1 MFNVLGA
8 DGHFLPMV
16 PLARGLVTAGHDV
29 VFVVTAPY
37 DELVTRRGFRS
48 IGVDAPRDLT
58 GFEFISGIDQRG
70 GVDRLRYTI
79 EAFLDLA
86 VVNAQRVVELADT
99 ERPDVLIRETSGWGA
114 WMAGELLDVPVAAF
128 DYSPAPSGFFARFAG
143 DLFQRARAAVG
154 LVSDET
160 LQSLDRYLTIVG
172 APPRWFSPDCFR
184 PTSHLFQPPAD
195 ALDGGA
201 LPDWFATLPDRP
213 IVYVTMGTVFNET
226 PGIFPMVLAAVADL
240 EANVIITVGRSMDP
254 ATLGA
259 TPAHVHVERFIPQGL
274 VIDRCAA
281 VIAHG
286 GYGSLMGALRRGVPM
301 VTIPLAAGDNALNAA
316 RVSQLGAGIAIPE
329 KERSTERIA
338 AAARAVLREPC
349 YRDAARLVAEEIAKL
364 PPFTDAVPLIERLA
378 RDRQPIPCDT

>member
-1 MFNVLGA
+1 
-8 DGHFLPMV
+8 
-16 PLARGLVTAGHDV
+16 
-29 VFVVTAPY
+29 
-37 DELVTRRGFRS
+37 
-48 IGVDAPRDLT
+48 
-58 GFEFISGIDQRG
+58 
-70 GVDRLRYTI
+70 
-79 EAFLDLA
+79 
-86 VVNAQRVVELADT
+86 
-99 ERPDVLIRETSGWGA
+99 
-114 WMAGELLDVPVAAF
+114 
-128 DYSPAPSGFFARFAG
+128 
-143 DLFQRARAAVG
+143 
-154 LVSDET
+154 
-160 LQSLDRYLTIVG
+160 
-172 APPRWFSPDCFR
+172 
-184 PTSHLFQPPAD
+184 
-195 ALDGGA
+195 
-201 LPDWFATLPDRP
+201 
-213 IVYVTMGTVFNET
+213 
-226 PGIFPMVLAAVADL
+226 MVLAAVADL